1 MSLKKYIIKTL
12 AWPQSRD
19 IEILLAASYIC
30 TLKDLRKA
38 GYWGLFYKQHLEA
51 LALTEMLWQSFCLH
65 PFFASTACCSLHN
78 LISFSHPFLIPVL
91 GARVGGDRQDL
102 ESTQMHLGA
111 LAEVWTGNSTWDSSS
126 SWDTTWLLHWLGAC
140 WGGILRHLSVQH
152 GIYSSDPGTP
162 VLLESSRQSI
172 TQGTTHTHRICEETG
187 SRLWIL
193 GHLHFCTDQLGKTV
207 CLEISYNSQTIRFVW
222 LKNSLL
228 PPSCNPLS

>member
-102 ESTQMHLGA
+102 ESTQKHLGA
-111 LAEVWTGNSTWDSSS
+111 LMRYGLGTAPETAPPPETQLGCSTGLVPAEEV
-126 SWDTTWLLHWLGAC
+126 SWD
-140 WGGILRHLSVQH
+140 
-152 GIYSSDPGTP
+152 IYLYSMGFTA
-162 VLLESSRQSI
+162 LIQE
-172 TQGTTHTHRICEETG
+172 
-187 SRLWIL
+187 
-193 GHLHFCTDQLGKTV
+193 
-207 CLEISYNSQTIRFVW
+207 
-222 LKNSLL
+222 
-228 PPSCNPLS
+228 PLSS